1 MKYLPG
7 RVKRQRARSTIPARR
22 VVITPED
29 RYRYSTASSY
39 TPARLSALFQAA
51 NSGDIEQLC
60 LCGREILERNWDI
73 QGAMDQRADALCG
86 VGWEIRPGGPGEAA
100 KQAAEGF
107 ASALD
112 ETGLSL
118 GFTDRTETFQ
128 ELLRNL
134 LDGVILPF
142 SAAEIVWKEG
152 GAIEGFQT
160 IEPHCFTLRDSMV
173 PRLVT
178 DEFPDGMELV
188 PDQFIIHQH
197 RRRPDPARGG
207 KIRVLAWLHCLQN
220 WPLKDL
226 FSFIE
231 RFGMP
236 FVVARV
242 DQNTWE
248 NEREVLQRIIR
259 SFGPDG
265 GGVFTNSTEI
275 QLLNAANTGGDNV
288 YFRALEFCHDAIYT
302 LLVGQL
308 ASSGDSAGMS
318 NGDAQSA
325 VRQDIL
331 EADARA
337 IESTIR
343 AQIAAPWTRFQFG
356 DGVPVPKI
364 HFKVE
369 PPEDEK
375 ATADKLLVRAQTIQT
390 LTSSGFIPELEEV
403 SKIFSLPMRYEPPQ
417 TGFGQQ
423 GSLGLATEVPEG
435 DGGVG
440 GTCGSLPP
448 DKRAI
453 MYGTLIRGGLLTPTR
468 DLEEKIRAELG
479 LAPLPAEAQRLWD
492 ETGGVRKPLTLKEP
506 TPLPTGN
513 AIGLGA
519 EQKKRSDAA
528 ELADA
533 LTEWLGPLAA
543 ELDQLSAD
551 TEISDEEFSRRLSA
565 CAEGRKNGS
574 TGKLETFLEG
584 QIYDGMARGMTS

>member
-1 MKYLPG
+1 MAVSIDDIKKLRAMTG
-7 RVKRQRARSTIPARR
+7 AGLADVKK
-22 VVITPED
+22 
-29 RYRYSTASSY
+29 
-39 TPARLSALFQAA
+39 ALTEAE
-51 NSGDIEQLC
+51 GDFDKAKDL
-60 LCGREILERNWDI
+60 LRERGLAI
-73 QGAMDQRADALCG
+73 
-86 VGWEIRPGGPGEAA
+86 AA
-100 KQAAEGF
+100 KRSDRETSNGCVLVKKVDGF
-107 ASALD
+107 AAIVALKCETDFVANGADFIKLTSDILDAAIAAKAHTLDEVKALTLADGSAVQDAITQRSGITGEKMELDGYNVLEGDNIEVYDHMGKHTLATMVQLNKENAELGHKMAMQVAAMKPIALD
-112 ETGLSL
+112 EESVPQEVKDNEFQVAVQKTKEEQIEKAVEVALKKAGLNP
-118 GFTDRTETFQ
+118 
-128 ELLRNL
+128 NL
-134 LDGVILPF
+134 VDSEDHIESNIKKGWLTREEADKALVIKKE
-142 SAAEIVWKEG
+142 AAEQK
-152 GAIEGFQT
+152 
-160 IEPHCFTLRDSMV
+160 
-173 PRLVT
+173 
-178 DEFPDGMELV
+178 
-188 PDQFIIHQH
+188 
-197 RRRPDPARGG
+197 
-207 KIRVLAWLHCLQN
+207 
-220 WPLKDL
+220 
-226 FSFIE
+226 
-231 RFGMP
+231 
-236 FVVARV
+236 
-242 DQNTWE
+242 
-248 NEREVLQRIIR
+248 
-259 SFGPDG
+259 
-265 GGVFTNSTEI
+265 
-275 QLLNAANTGGDNV
+275 AANMPEQMIQNIAKGRLAK
-288 YFRALEFCHDAIYT
+288 FLKECC
-302 LLVGQL
+302 LVNQ
-308 ASSGDSAGMS
+308 
-318 NGDAQSA
+318 
-325 VRQDIL
+325 
-331 EADARA
+331 E
-337 IESTIR
+337 
-343 AQIAAPWTRFQFG
+343 FQFG

-369 PPEDEK
+369 PPEDKK

-390 LTSSGFIPELEEV
+390 LASSGFIPELEEV

-423 GSLGLATEVPEG
+423 GSLGLATDVPEG